1 MFYMKY
7 KGKKLVISEDNV
19 FTVCPR
25 CGREHSVDLQ
35 DILMGGE
42 ADLYS
47 TSVYCADCSRKDT
60 EVPVK

>member
-1 MFYMKY
+1 MFYMKH

-35 DILMGGE
+35 DILMGGK
-42 ADLYS
+42 L
-47 TSVYCADCSRKDT
+47 TCT
-60 EVPVK
+60 VPLFTVQTVPRRIWRCP